1 MWVISEF
8 TFLFTLHLGGFLK
21 ILVYATLIQLV
32 PMGLVGRCAAIVP
45 FRKPELFRAGATQC
59 RFIGVPVITIAGVGA
74 ALS

>member
-8 TFLFTLHLGGFLK
+8 PFLFTLHLGGFSK

-32 PMGLVGRCAAIVP
+32 GLCAAIVP

-74 ALS
+74 VLS